1 MSDEPWPLIGTW
13 WLISRSRIR
22 SPAQVERVKSPIGA
36 GEVLTAVDIIMEFHA
51 FSTPAKFVCNSQ
63 AVGYAVRAR
72 LIWLGAAVRIWRILY
87 RCFLAVDGRRWV
99 WRNNE

>member
-36 GEVLTAVDIIMEFHA
+36 GEVLTAVDILMEFHA
-51 FSTPAKFVCNSQ
+51 FSTPAKFVLDGMLD
-63 AVGYAVRAR
+63 ALLDVLDLLKAGRAR
-72 LIWLGAAVRIWRILY
+72 QK
-87 RCFLAVDGRRWV
+87 
-99 WRNNE
+99 NS